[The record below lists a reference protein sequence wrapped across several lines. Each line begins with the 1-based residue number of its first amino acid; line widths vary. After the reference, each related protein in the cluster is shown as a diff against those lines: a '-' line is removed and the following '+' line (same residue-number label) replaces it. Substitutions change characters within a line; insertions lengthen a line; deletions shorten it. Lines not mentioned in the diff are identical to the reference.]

1 MCKKRMKH
9 KILFS
14 GLFFLLAGV
23 SFLFLENTF
32 YQYVDEDGFLHES
45 FFLPLSVFSLIIG
58 SLLLFIFIIKKVKEI
73 ILQKNHD

>member
-45 FFLPLSVFSLIIG
+45 FFLPLSAFSLING
-58 SLLLFIFIIKKVKEI
+58 SLLLFIFIIIKLRKLFYKKT
-73 ILQKNHD
+73 HD